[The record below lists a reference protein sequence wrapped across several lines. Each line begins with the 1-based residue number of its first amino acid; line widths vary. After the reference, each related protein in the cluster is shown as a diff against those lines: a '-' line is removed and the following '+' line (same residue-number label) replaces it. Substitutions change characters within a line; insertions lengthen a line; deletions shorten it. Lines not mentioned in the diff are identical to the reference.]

1 MVVKIVESITNIR
14 SSRMQLNFLKAVS
27 NDHILF
33 ITCLNFSPI
42 AADLKKLAIFF
53 ADTPKNK
60 FEWLC

>member
-1 MVVKIVESITNIR
+1 
-14 SSRMQLNFLKAVS
+14 MQLNFLKAVS